1 MTTARSGPTKGDD
14 CLKVFSTQPGRQFAA
29 MRSGASD
36 KVDCLPAPRR
46 YLSLRSS
53 AKLHPARR
61 QIGDFGLAMR
71 QTLHRG
77 AAAGALKARGTHTI
91 DGLASLPWLAALV
104 LVLSA
109 CAMGSGNPA
118 DLPVAC

>member
-1 MTTARSGPTKGDD
+1 
-14 CLKVFSTQPGRQFAA
+14 
-29 MRSGASD
+29 
-36 KVDCLPAPRR
+36 
-46 YLSLRSS
+46 
-53 AKLHPARR
+53 
-61 QIGDFGLAMR
+61 MR

-118 DLPVAC
+118 DLPVACETNTCDCANDNGFTAKPPPMQWKTDGTAFCPQGYHLHMPPAPSQRLTI